1 MKCGVSH
8 VENRT
13 EQNIVVKTGDNKF
26 MNNRKVQTFLC
37 SALQN
42 ITPSSTEI
50 VQCEKKK
57 KISYTKRV
65 LSPFFADDSIKHH
78 NVLRLTSQFH
88 CYAIAIEIYLG
99 IKMEEKYILKSLE
112 ILMRLLLLLLLK

>member
-13 EQNIVVKTGDNKF
+13 EQNIVIKTGDIKF

-42 ITPSSTEI
+42 ITPSIPQKESN
-50 VQCEKKK
+50 VKRKK

-65 LSPFFADDSIKHH
+65 LSPLFADDSIKHH

-99 IKMEEKYILKSLE
+99 IKMEEKYIL
-112 ILMRLLLLLLLK
+112 LLLLLLLK